1 MPATCGAGLIKRPAT
16 ARTPICAASP
26 CAWRLMSPN
35 PATAR
40 GGFWSGRRPCTAP
53 EPRKGTATMNPQVT
67 GTGIFWAMA
76 AVIVLLLIVVA
87 KAVSVANH
95 HAGAAR
101 AAATQAASL
110 VTQTQQQPA
119 RRGRGGMRLLMA
131 VGAAG
136 ALLWLASSM
145 IHPGTAQLPPQAHPT
160 VTSPSPQPAPGPSRP
175 APVPAAPGSRSP
187 LTGAAHVTLVAILSV
202 ATIPIAIARRGRG

>member
-53 EPRKGTATMNPQVT
+53 EPRKGTPTMNPQVT
-67 GTGIFWAMA
+67 GTEIFWAMA
-76 AVIVLLLIVVA
+76 AIIVLLLIVVA

-110 VTQTQQQPA
+110 VAQTQQQPV

-131 VGAAG
+131 VGVAG
-136 ALLWLASSM
+136 AVLWLPPRP
-145 IHPGTAQLPPQAHPT
+145 IPPGRPPPPPQP
-160 VTSPSPQPAPGPSRP
+160 PPP
-175 APVPAAPGSRSP
+175 
-187 LTGAAHVTLVAILSV
+187 
-202 ATIPIAIARRGRG
+202 